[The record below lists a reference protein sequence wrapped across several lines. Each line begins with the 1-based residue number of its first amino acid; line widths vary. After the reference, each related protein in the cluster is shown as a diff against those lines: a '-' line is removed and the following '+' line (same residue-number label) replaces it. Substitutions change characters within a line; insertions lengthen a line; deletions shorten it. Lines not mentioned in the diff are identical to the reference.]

1 MILHVENDKE
11 CAQTSQAHT
20 HTHILTNY
28 FNKLSLVWH
37 KIQVQHIFCEVKAFG
52 PDPWESLDCKMTIAG
67 NKIYLDT
74 LHKRAIPS
82 QETFQRQQCGAI
94 TQKGRRA
101 RGLPGKREWWEGSS
115 VSMWCLSSTVGI
127 LLVRE
132 L

>member
-1 MILHVENDKE
+1 MLKMIRNAHKLH
-11 CAQTSQAHT
+11 THIHT
-20 HTHILTNY
+20 HTHTH
-28 FNKLSLVWH
+28 KLLQQIKFSVTQDTSLA
-37 KIQVQHIFCEVKAFG
+37 HIFCEVKAFG
-52 PDPWESLDCKMTIAG
+52 PDPWESLDCKMTVAG

-101 RGLPGKREWWEGSS
+101 RGLPRRREWGEGSS